1 MKEISSSSKV
11 LKLQSSKPG
20 PDTFGFE
27 DFEFGADGKS
37 NFDKG
42 SGGIPGRVREEI
54 ERRLKEI
61 EQKEAI
67 AEKKGY
73 EQGFTQGEKDG
84 REIGRQSM
92 EVIATQLSGL
102 IEKVNGIPGEIASK
116 YSDLIRDIIV
126 DVSSRVVQV
135 EIENNNEIIRKSLE
149 MAFSALDEAH
159 RVTVRL
165 NPRDLTLLK
174 ENVIDS
180 FGDKLPEETKIVWK
194 PDPDIHQGGCVLE
207 TDTQLIDATIESRL
221 KQVRDLLGKA

>member
-1 MKEISSSSKV
+1 MKEISLSSKV
-11 LKLQSSKPG
+11 LKLHGSKRD

-37 NFDKG
+37 KFDEG
-42 SGGIPGRVREEI
+42 SGGIPGKVREEI

-73 EQGFTQGEKDG
+73 ERGFAQGEKDG

-102 IEKVNGIPGEIASK
+102 IEKVNEIPGEIESK
-116 YSDLIRDIIV
+116 YSDLIRDIII
-126 DVSSRVVQV
+126 DVSMRVIQV
-135 EIENNNEIIRKSLE
+135 EIENNSEIIQKSLE

-174 ENVIDS
+174 ENVIDA

-194 PDPDIHQGGCVLE
+194 PDPDINQGGCILE

-221 KQVRDLLGKA
+221 KQIRELLGKA